1 MIDLYLFCGD
11 LKNMQSPLR
20 KEIDS
25 ATAEIRAFLLRPSAK
40 TAELAAGWRE
50 DFRRIYGDISAGLSG
65 NSRLARLAEACGGAE
80 ALQLLFF
87 SKIGRAHV

>member
-25 ATAEIRAFLLRPSAK
+25 ATAEIRAFLLRPSEK
-40 TAELAAGWRE
+40 TAELADRK
-50 DFRRIYGDISAGLSG
+50 S
-65 NSRLARLAEACGGAE
+65 
-80 ALQLLFF
+80 
-87 SKIGRAHV
+87 VV